1 MAYTTIDNPE
11 LYFQCKTY
19 SGNGTAIGSGGQAIT
34 LDGSENM
41 QPDMVWVK
49 SRTDSQNHNLC
60 DSARGATEIIY
71 VNSTYF
77 DETKAEAIASF
88 NSDGF
93 TVGNWEQ
100 VNDSGDTFVAWC
112 WKGGTTSGITTNG
125 STTITPS
132 HYSFNA
138 TAGIAILKYTGNSTA
153 GAKLAHGIG
162 GCDAFWIKRT
172 AAAGDD
178 WRTYNRNLGGTK
190 NIKLNSDDPAAT
202 GTNIFNDTDPDSVN
216 ITLGSHN
223 SANASDAMICYAFK
237 SIQGFSKV
245 GSYEGNGNASGS
257 YIHLGFKPAFLIV
270 TNADA
275 SSCDWV
281 IYDNKRSGYNGDNR
295 LVYPSLTNTEE
306 AGSALPIDFLSNGFK
321 PRTTANLVNSTDTFV
336 YVAFAESP
344 FVNSEGVP
352 NNAR

>member
-11 LYFQCKTY
+11 LHFQCKTY
-19 SGNGTAIGSGGQAIT
+19 TGNNSTNAIT

-41 QPDMVWVK
+41 QPDFVWTKNRGSSGSNYLHDAV
-49 SRTDSQNHNLC
+49 
-60 DSARGATEIIY
+60 RGATY
-71 VNSTYF
+71 V
-77 DETKAEAIASF
+77 IASNATDAQTQFSNGLTSF

-93 TVGNWEQ
+93 TLGDWGGVNSNGN
-100 VNDSGDTFVAWC
+100 TFVSWN

-132 HYSFNA
+132 AYSFNA
-138 TAGIAILKYTGNSTA
+138 TAGIAILQYTGNSTA

-172 AAAGDD
+172 PTAGDD
-178 WRTYNRNLGGTK
+178 WRTYNRTLGGTK
-190 NIKLNSDDPAAT
+190 NIKLNSDDASAT

-223 SANASDAMICYAFK
+223 SANASEAMICYAFK

-245 GSYEGNGNASGS
+245 GSYEGNGNANGAFI
-257 YIHLGFKPAFLIV
+257 YTGFRPAFLLV
-270 TNADA
+270 KNADA
-275 SSCDWV
+275 TGDWV

-295 LVYPSLTNTEE
+295 LVYANLSNAEE
-306 AGSALPIDFLSNGFK
+306 AGSALPVDFLSNGFK
-321 PRTTANLVNSTDTFV
+321 CKTSANLVNSTDTIV

-344 FVNSEGVP
+344 FVNSNGVP

>member
-11 LYFQCKTY
+11 LHFQCKIY
-19 SGNGTAIGSGGQAIT
+19 SGNSSTQAIT
-34 LDGSENM
+34 LDGDENM
-41 QPDMVWVK
+41 QPDFVWIKNRNDGNNQAHVLY
-49 SRTDSQNHNLC
+49 DSV
-60 DSARGATEIIY
+60 RGATKFMQSA
-71 VNSTYF
+71 STA
-77 DETKAEAIASF
+77 AEATDSSGLTAF
-88 NSDGF
+88 GTDGF
-93 TVGNWEQ
+93 TLGNSVEE
-100 VNDSGDTFVAWC
+100 NTGFNYVAWC

-132 HYSFNA
+132 AYSFNA
-138 TAGIAILKYTGNSTA
+138 DAGIAILQYTGNSTA

-172 AAAGDD
+172 PTAGDD
-178 WRTYNRNLGGTK
+178 WRTYNRVLGGTK

-223 SANASDAMICYAFK
+223 SANASEAMICYAFK

-245 GSYEGNGNASGS
+245 GSVYEGNGNADGTFV
-257 YIHLGFKPAFLIV
+257 YTGFRPAFLLV

-275 SSCDWV
+275 SGCDWV

-295 LVYPSLTNTEE
+295 LVYPSLTNVEE

-321 PRTTANLVNSTDTFV
+321 PRTTANLVNSTDTFA
-336 YVAFAESP
+336 YVAFAEAP
-344 FVNSEGVP
+344 FVNSNGVP